1 MMYDKSFY
9 NLISRPTRITYAT
22 SLFDNIH
29 TYSVSFDKDKLSG
42 VLKSDISDHFMVFC
56 MFQIFDTNNNN
67 NDFLF
72 NTTI

>member
-1 MMYDKSFY
+1 MYDKSFY

-22 SLFDNIH
+22 SLIDNIH

-42 VLKSDISDHFMVFC
+42 VLKSDISDNFMVFC
-56 MFQIFDTNNNN
+56 MFQIFDTNNND

-72 NTTI
+72 DTTI